1 MIVRSF
7 RLPLAHLA
15 LVVCTSAILIAAAS
29 AQDKKTEDKKVEKK
43 AEEPLDPAA
52 KEAARIKS
60 WEKEIAK
67 FEAEDAEK
75 APPEGAAI
83 FVGSSSIRMWKLAD
97 SFGDRAVL
105 NRGFG
110 GSQLA
115 DSVYYLDRIALK
127 HKPAVVVVYAGDN
140 DLAGGKTPE
149 QVVSDFKALVG
160 KVRTALPDAKLI
172 YIGIK
177 PSIKRWTMIEK
188 VRAANRNMQ
197 ALAAESKNVVFVDVE
212 KPMLGEDG
220 QPKPEL
226 FLKDGLHMTPEGY
239 KIWTALVTPHLGK

>member
-1 MIVRSF
+1 MSLRHLRS
-7 RLPLAHLA
+7 RTLARIA
-15 LVVCTSAILIAAAS
+15 LVTFASAIFAVAAT
-29 AQDKKTEDKKVEKK
+29 AQDKK
-43 AEEPLDPAA
+43 AEEPADPAA
-52 KEAARIKS
+52 KEALRIKS
-60 WEKEIAK
+60 WEKSIAQ
-67 FEAEDAEK
+67 FEAEDAK
-75 APPEGAAI
+75 QAPPEGAI
-83 FVGSSSIRMWKLAD
+83 VFVGSSSIRMWKLAD
-97 SFGDRAVL
+97 SFGDRAVV

-115 DSVYYLDRIALK
+115 DTVHYLDRAVLK
-127 HKPAVVVVYAGDN
+127 HKPKTVVVYAGDN

-149 QVVSDFKALVG
+149 KVVADFKALVARLQG
-160 KVRTALPDAKLI
+160 ALPETRLI

-177 PSIKRWTMIEK
+177 PSIKRWQMIDK
-188 VRAANRNMQ
+188 VRAANRDMQ
-197 ALAAESKNVVFVDVE
+197 AFAGQSKNVIFVDVD